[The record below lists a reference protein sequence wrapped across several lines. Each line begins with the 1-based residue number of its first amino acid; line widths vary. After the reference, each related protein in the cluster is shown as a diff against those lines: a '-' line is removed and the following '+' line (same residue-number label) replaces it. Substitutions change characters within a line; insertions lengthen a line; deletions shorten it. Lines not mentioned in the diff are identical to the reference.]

1 MNTTTKKMT
10 AAAFA
15 ALLALGATA
24 CTDEDND
31 GSTTNEETG
40 EVEENVDKGADE
52 LDQQIDEGAEE
63 PKEGQQ

>member
-1 MNTTTKKMT
+1 MNTSTKKMT

-15 ALLALGATA
+15 ALLALGGTA

-40 EVEENVDKGADE
+40 EVEENVDQGADE
-52 LDQQIDEGAEE
+52 LEQQIDEGAEE
-63 PKEGQQ
+63 PEEGQQ